1 MKKNYLLLPFFI
13 FVSPAFAQHETHTHL
28 DTTKVYEL
36 DEVVSYGSSQTNYIS
51 TLQPIKTELITGAGL
66 KKMACCNLAESFEN
80 NASISVGYSD
90 AVSGA
95 RQIRLLGLSG
105 NYTQMLDEARPSM
118 RGLAAPFGLSYMPGQ
133 WLESIQIAKGSGSV
147 INGYESIAGQIN
159 LELRKPTTAEPL
171 FVNVYLDHFLR
182 TEANIASSLQ
192 LNDRW
197 NTAILVHGSVDLQK
211 QDENNDSFMDE
222 PMKRQFNLA
231 NRWIYM
237 GDNGTQWRFGV
248 QGLYELR
255 DGGQMD
261 FDKNAPRNAQG
272 RYGTQIENTHFN
284 AYSKTGIPLNDD
296 NAHNL
301 AFVADYTF
309 HELRSFFGIKDYTGR
324 QHSGFVNVLLQNF
337 FNDKHHLT
345 TGLTGRFDDYNET
358 LQDKW
363 TYYYTPSS
371 ERRTASKEYDLS
383 RREVVGGAFGE
394 YTYNANNKFVLVAGL
409 RADYNNLHRWLI
421 TPRVNV
427 KYDITERFALRG
439 SAGRGYRSANVVADN
454 IGMLATGYEIK
465 IDDDL
470 HIESAW
476 TCGGSL
482 IYYFKLFNDD
492 RSCLS
497 VDYFH
502 TSFSNQVLIDQERER
517 EKVWVYNLPGK
528 SYTNTYQIDFST
540 EPVQRFTVSATFRYN
555 DNKVDLAGQGLV
567 ETPLR
572 DRYKGVLNLQYGT
585 RMYKWTF
592 DLTAQINGQSRL
604 PNFIPDKYSPVYPLF
619 FAQVTRKFRGID
631 VYVGVENILNY
642 KQSRPILEANDAY
655 SPAFNSS
662 VIWGPLMG
670 RRIYAGLRYT
680 LFK

>member
-1 MKKNYLLLPFFI
+1 MKKIYLLFLFSIPI
-13 FVSPAFAQHETHTHL
+13 SAAFAQHETHTHP
-28 DTTKVYEL
+28 DTTKVYQL

-105 NYTQMLDEARPSM
+105 NYTQMLDEARPTM
-118 RGLAAPFGLSYMPGQ
+118 RGLAAPFGLSYLPGQ

-147 INGYESIAGQIN
+147 VNGYESIAGQIN

-182 TEANIASSLQ
+182 TEANVASSLQ

-197 NTAILVHGSVDLQK
+197 NTAILAHSSVDLQK
-211 QDENNDSFMDE
+211 QDENNDGFMDE
-222 PMKRQFNLA
+222 PMKKQFNLA

-237 GDNGTQWRFGV
+237 NDGGTQWRFGV
-248 QGLYELR
+248 QGLYESR

-261 FDKNAPRNAQG
+261 FDKNAPRNTQI
-272 RYGTQIENTHFN
+272 YGSQIENTHVN
-284 AYSKTGIPLNDD
+284 AYSKIGIPLTGD
-296 NAHNL
+296 NAHNI

-309 HELRSFFGIKDYTGR
+309 HELHSFFGMKGYNGR

-345 TGLTGRFDDYNET
+345 TGLSGRFDNFDET

-363 TYYYTPSS
+363 TYFTPSS
-371 ERRTASKEYDLS
+371 ERHTSSRNYDLS

-394 YTYNANNKFVLVAGL
+394 YTYNAGNKFVLVAGL
-409 RADYNNLHRWLI
+409 RGDYNNLHRWLV

-427 KYDITERFALRG
+427 KYDVTESVALRA
-439 SAGRGYRSANVVADN
+439 SAGRGYRSANVISDN

-465 IDDDL
+465 IDHNL
-470 HIESAW
+470 PIESAW
-476 TCGGSL
+476 TYGGSL
-482 IYYFKLFNDD
+482 IYYFKLFNDE
-492 RSCLS
+492 RSYLS
-497 VDYFH
+497 LDYFH
-502 TSFSNQVLIDQERER
+502 TNFSNQVLIDQEREP
-517 EKVWVYNLPGK
+517 EKVWVYNLQGK

-540 EPVQRFTVSATFRYN
+540 EPVPRFTVSATFRYN

-572 DRYKGVLNLQYGT
+572 DQYKGVLNLQYGT

-592 DLTAQINGQSRL
+592 DVTAQINGRSRL
-604 PNFIPDKYSPVYPLF
+604 PNFMPDDYSPAYPLF
-619 FAQVTRKFRGID
+619 FAQITRKFRGMD
-631 VYVGVENILNY
+631 TYVGVENILNY
-642 KQSRPILEANDAY
+642 KQPHPVLSANDAFG
-655 SPAFNSS
+655 PAFNSS

-670 RRIYAGLRYT
+670 RRIYAGIRYT

>member
-1 MKKNYLLLPFFI
+1 
-13 FVSPAFAQHETHTHL
+13 
-28 DTTKVYEL
+28 VYEL

-182 TEANIASSLQ
+182 TEANIVSSLQ
-192 LNDRW
+192 LNDKW
-197 NTAILVHGSVDLQK
+197 NTAILTHGSIDLQK

-222 PMKRQFNLA
+222 PMKKQFNLA

-237 GDNGTQWRFGV
+237 GENDTQWRFGV
-248 QGLYELR
+248 QGLYEVR
-255 DGGQMD
+255 DGGQME
-261 FDKNAPRNAQG
+261 FDKDAPRQT
-272 RYGTQIENTHFN
+272 REWYGTQIENTHFN
-284 AYSKTGIPLNDD
+284 AYSKTGIPLSDD
-296 NAHNL
+296 NTHNI

-309 HELRSFFGIKDYTGR
+309 HELRSFFGVKDYTGR

-337 FNDKHHLT
+337 FDDKHHLT
-345 TGLTGRFDDYNET
+345 TGFSGRFDDYREA
-358 LQDKW
+358 LQDKL
-363 TYYYTPSS
+363 
-371 ERRTASKEYDLS
+371 EKYDLS

-394 YTYNANNKFVLVAGL
+394 YTYNVDNRFVLVAGL

-421 TPRVNV
+421 TPRVNI
-427 KYDITERFALRG
+427 KYDITENFALRG
-439 SAGRGYRSANVVADN
+439 SAGRGYRSANVITDN

-465 IDDDL
+465 IDNGL
-470 HIESAW
+470 NIESSW
-476 TCGGSL
+476 TYGGSL
-482 IYYFKLFNDD
+482 IYYFKLFNDE
-492 RSCLS
+492 RSYLS
-497 VDYFH
+497 VDYFR
-502 TSFSNQVLIDQERER
+502 TDFSNQVLIDQEREL
-517 EKVWVYNLPGK
+517 EKVWVYNLQGK

-592 DLTAQINGQSRL
+592 DLTAQINGRSRL
-604 PNFIPDKYSPVYPLF
+604 PNFMPDGYSPAYPLF

-631 VYVGVENILNY
+631 VYAGVENILNY
-642 KQSRPILEANDAY
+642 KQQNPILSTNDAF

-670 RRIYAGLRYT
+670 RRIYAGIRYT
-680 LFK
+680 LFS

>member
-1 MKKNYLLLPFFI
+1 MKKLYLLSLFSI
-13 FVSPAFAQHETHTHL
+13 SISVAFAQHETHTHP
-28 DTTKVYEL
+28 DTTKVYQL

-80 NASISVGYSD
+80 NASISTGYSD

-105 NYTQMLDEARPSM
+105 NYTQMLDEARPTM
-118 RGLAAPFGLSYMPGQ
+118 RGLAAPFGLSYIPGQ

-147 INGYESIAGQIN
+147 VNGYESIAGQIN

-182 TEANIASSLQ
+182 AEANVASSLQ
-192 LNDRW
+192 LNDKW
-197 NTAILVHGSVDLQK
+197 NTAVLAHSSIDLQK
-211 QDENNDSFMDE
+211 QDENSDGFMDE
-222 PMKRQFNLA
+222 PMKQQFNLA

-237 GDNGTQWRFGV
+237 NDSGTQWRFGL

-255 DGGQMD
+255 DGGQMH
-261 FDKNAPRNAQG
+261 FDKDAPRNTQTQ
-272 RYGTQIENTHFN
+272 YGTQIENTHVN
-284 AYSKTGIPLNDD
+284 AYSKIGVPLSDD
-296 NAHNL
+296 NAHNIAL
-301 AFVADYTF
+301 VADYTF
-309 HELRSFFGIKDYTGR
+309 HELRSFFGKKDYNGR
-324 QHSGFVNVLLQNF
+324 QHSGFMNVLLQNF

-345 TGLTGRFDDYNET
+345 TGLSGRFDDYDEA
-358 LQDKW
+358 LHHK
-363 TYYYTPSS
+363 SL
-371 ERRTASKEYDLS
+371 RYDLS

-394 YTYNANNKFVLVAGL
+394 YTYNAGNRFVLVAGL
-409 RADYNNLHRWLI
+409 RADYNSLHRWLI

-427 KYDITERFALRG
+427 KYDLTENVTWRA
-439 SAGRGYRSANVVADN
+439 SAGLGYRSANVITDN
-454 IGMLATGYEIK
+454 IGMLATGYEIT
-465 IDDDL
+465 IDDNL
-470 HIESAW
+470 PVESAW
-476 TCGGSL
+476 TYGGSL
-482 IYYFKLFNDD
+482 MYYFKLFNDE
-492 RSCLS
+492 RSYLS
-497 VDYFH
+497 VDYFR
-502 TSFSNQVLIDQERER
+502 TAFSNQILVDQER
-517 EKVWVYNLPGK
+517 KAGTVWVYNLQGK

-540 EPVQRFTVSATFRYN
+540 EPVPRFTVSATFRYN
-555 DNKVDLAGQGLV
+555 DNKVDLVGQGLV

-592 DLTAQINGQSRL
+592 DITAQINGRSRL
-604 PNFIPDKYSPVYPLF
+604 PNLPDFIAGDYSPAYPLF
-619 FAQVTRKFRGID
+619 FAQITRKFRGID
-631 VYVGVENILNY
+631 TYLGVENILNY
-642 KQSRPILEANDAY
+642 KQQNPVLSADKPFDT
-655 SPAFNSS
+655 AFNSS

>member
-1 MKKNYLLLPFFI
+1 MKTIYLSFLFLTFN
-13 FVSPAFAQHETHTHL
+13 VPAFTQHDTHAHL
-28 DTTKVYEL
+28 DTTKVYQL

-182 TEANIASSLQ
+182 TEANIVSSLQ
-192 LNDRW
+192 LNDKW
-197 NTAILVHGSVDLQK
+197 NTAILAHSAVDLQK

-222 PMKRQFNLA
+222 PMKKQFNLA

-237 GDNGTQWRFGV
+237 GNNGTQWRFGV
-248 QGLYELR
+248 QGLYESR
-255 DGGQMD
+255 DGGQME
-261 FDKNAPRNAQG
+261 FDKDAPHHAQG
-272 RYGTQIENTHFN
+272 WYGTQIENTHFN
-284 AYSKTGIPLNDD
+284 AYSKTGIPLNDG
-296 NAHNL
+296 NTHNI

-337 FNDKHHLT
+337 FDDKHHLT
-345 TGLTGRFDDYNET
+345 TGLSGRFDDYNEA
-358 LQDKW
+358 LQDKL
-363 TYYYTPSS
+363 
-371 ERRTASKEYDLS
+371 EKHDLS
-383 RREVVGGAFGE
+383 RREVVSGVFGE

-409 RADYNNLHRWLI
+409 RADYNNLHHWLI
-421 TPRVNV
+421 TPRVNI
-427 KYDITERFALRG
+427 KYDITENFTLRG
-439 SAGRGYRSANVVADN
+439 SAGRGYRSANVITDN

-465 IDDDL
+465 IDNGL
-470 HIESAW
+470 NIESSW
-476 TCGGSL
+476 TYGGSL
-482 IYYFKLFNDD
+482 IYYFNLFNDE
-492 RSCLS
+492 RSYLS

-502 TSFSNQVLIDQERER
+502 IDFSNQVLIDQEREP
-517 EKVWVYNLPGK
+517 EKVWVYNLQGK
-528 SYTNTYQIDFST
+528 SYTNTCQIDFST

-592 DLTAQINGQSRL
+592 DLTAQINGRSRL
-604 PNFIPDKYSPVYPLF
+604 PNFMPDGYSPVYPLF
-619 FAQVTRKFRGID
+619 FAQVTRKFRGVD
-631 VYVGVENILNY
+631 VYAGMENILNY
-642 KQSRPILEANDAY
+642 KQQNPILSANDAFG
-655 SPAFNSS
+655 PAFNSS

-670 RRIYAGLRYT
+670 RRIYAGIRYT
-680 LFK
+680 LFS